1 MTGRIVA
8 TPMAAGRMVA
18 RLKAPGRMVATPMAA
33 GRGRVAA
40 R

>member
-1 MTGRIVA
+1 MSGRVVA
-8 TPMAAGRMVA
+8 TPMAAGRTVA
-18 RLKAPGRMVATPMAA
+18 RPMAA

>member
-1 MTGRIVA
+1 MTGHIVA
-8 TPMAAGRMVA
+8 TPMAA
-18 RLKAPGRMVATPMAA
+18 GRMVATPMAA

>member
-8 TPMAAGRMVA
+8 TAMAAGRMA
-18 RLKAPGRMVATPMAA
+18 RLMAPGRMVARPMAA

>member
-18 RLKAPGRMVATPMAA
+18 RPMAA

>member
-1 MTGRIVA
+1 MTGHIVG
-8 TPMAAGRMVA
+8 TPM
-18 RLKAPGRMVATPMAA
+18 APGRMVARPMAA